1 MTKINTCKVHGV
13 GVICSCVKDSKHFSF
28 FNLCQQNDV
37 NIFRAVCFSVVC
49 FSEIHVLDLYKQ
61 KK

>member
-1 MTKINTCKVHGV
+1 MSRTVNI
-13 GVICSCVKDSKHFSF
+13 SPF